1 MQAAQLR
8 AYHKDFKLQ
17 VHDVPMPTVGAND
30 VLVKVKVAAVNPV
43 DGLIGTGSVKLIQDY
58 AKPVTLGN
66 EFSGVISAVGSA
78 VTAFKVGQRVYA
90 RLPLAK
96 IGAFAEYVAID
107 QNALAVMPDGLDFAH
122 GAAVPLTGLT
132 AYQALHDVLDAH
144 AGESVMIPGG
154 SGSFG
159 QMAIPLA
166 KAMGLTVAVSG
177 NARGREAALEL
188 GADQYFDYRQENYW
202 ETLGKVDY
210 VIDTI
215 GPKELDHELAVLK
228 PGGRLLSLVMGPNRQ
243 FAVDH
248 QLSAFKRLLFTFA
261 GLRLDRQ
268 TKKIG
273 ASYRFIFVQSSGEQ
287 LKAVSKVVADKQ
299 LSPAIDPTEFTLA
312 EINQALD
319 LVLHGHSKGKVLIRF
334 AD

>member
-8 AYHKDFKLQ
+8 AYSKNFKLE
-17 VHDVPMPTVGAND
+17 VRDVPVPTVGAND

-58 AKPVTLGN
+58 AKPVTMGN
-66 EFSGVISAVGSA
+66 EFSGVVSAVGSA
-78 VTAFKVGQRVYA
+78 VTAFAVGQRVYA
-90 RLPLAK
+90 RLPLTK
-96 IGAFAEYVAID
+96 IGAFAEYVVID
-107 QNALAVMPDGLDFAH
+107 QAALAIMPASLDFAH

-159 QMAIPLA
+159 QMAIPVA

-177 NARGREAALEL
+177 NARGRAAALEL

-215 GPKELDHELAVLK
+215 GPRELDHELAILK
-228 PGGRLLSLVMGPNRQ
+228 SGGQLLSLVMGPNRQ
-243 FAVDH
+243 FAVAQ
-248 QLSAFKRLLFTFA
+248 QLSSFKRLLFTFA

-268 TKKIG
+268 TKRVG
-273 ASYRFIFVQSSGEQ
+273 ASYRFIFVQSSGAQ
-287 LKAVSKVVADKQ
+287 LAEVSQ
-299 LSPAIDPTEFTLA
+299 LVTAQHLAPAIDPTVFKLS

-319 LVLHGHSKGKVLIRF
+319 LVLHGHAKGKVLIQF